1 MNGTNSK
8 IYQKQQSCRSVDSTL
23 QMLAVSFL
31 LIQMDSCALNMFG
44 EGATSEVVMRS
55 VERNGTDTLLG
66 LLLPS
71 RERRDVTM

>member
-1 MNGTNSK
+1 MFT
-8 IYQKQQSCRSVDSTL
+8 
-23 QMLAVSFL
+23 AVSFL
-31 LIQMDSCALNMFG
+31 LIQMDSCALNMFD
-44 EGATSEVVMRS
+44 EGAASEVVMGS